1 MQLLLSNYNPAK
13 FDSVKSARKVFE
25 EYLPK
30 SELVKIATGYISADS
45 LIELKNTIEINK
57 APKLNLLIGMH
68 YLDGFTQKQL
78 SATIELNNFLNE
90 NDLGFVSLSDSI
102 RFHGKLYS
110 FAYKNNIE
118 ACIIGSSNL
127 SSFFGRERLYESDF
141 LIIDKNSTKDIDHY
155 IDGLIG
161 KLGTK
166 FADLKDFKIVVE
178 PPLLDNHEGVTKL
191 STSEFSKAWIRRRI
205 EEFEIPIKPEPRS
218 HLNTF
223 FGKGRENKKAGYIL
237 SRPWYEANIMVS
249 SSITSLPAY
258 PANKTFDVVT
268 DDGWQFKCVTNGD
281 YSKNFRSKNDLTI
294 LGKWLKGRLE
304 NSGALQFGQPV
315 TEEILKKYG
324 RESMSLISTDD
335 SNLWLLNFE
344 V

>member
-1 MQLLLSNYNPAK
+1 
-13 FDSVKSARKVFE
+13 
-25 EYLPK
+25 
-30 SELVKIATGYISADS
+30 
-45 LIELKNTIEINK
+45 
-57 APKLNLLIGMH
+57 MH
-68 YLDGFTQKQL
+68 YLDGFTHKQL
-78 SATIELNNFLNE
+78 SATKELNNFLNE

-110 FAYKNNIE
+110 FSHNNSVE

-141 LIIDKNSTKDIDHY
+141 LVIDKNSTKDIDHY
-155 IDGLIG
+155 INGLIA

-166 FADLKDFKIVVE
+166 FTDFTDFKMIEE
-178 PPLLDNHEGVTKL
+178 PPLLENHEGVIKINVTEL
-191 STSEFSKAWIRRRI
+191 SKIWLRRGA
-205 EEFEIPIKPEPRS
+205 EEFEIQIKAEPKS

-223 FGKGRENKKAGYIL
+223 FGKGRENKKAGYTL

-249 SSITSLPAY
+249 NLMTSLPSY
-258 PANKTFDVVT
+258 PANKSFDVVT
-268 DDGWQFKCVTNGD
+268 DDGWQFTCVTNGD

-315 TEEILKKYG
+315 TEEILRKYG
-324 RESMSLISTDD
+324 RQTMTLISTNDPD
-335 SNLWLLNFE
+335 LWLLDFK